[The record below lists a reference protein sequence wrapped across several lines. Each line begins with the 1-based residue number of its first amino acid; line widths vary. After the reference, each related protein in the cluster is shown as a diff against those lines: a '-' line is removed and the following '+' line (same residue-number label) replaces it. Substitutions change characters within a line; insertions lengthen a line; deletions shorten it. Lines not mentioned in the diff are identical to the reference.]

1 MNDLNMTITPA
12 ADKFVR
18 RMLRFDG
25 GPMSGLRLSVAPSG
39 GSGLSC
45 QFAVADE
52 LDVGETVLEVNGLR
66 FFLLAESRS
75 LLRGVTM
82 DFQETAT
89 SSGFQ
94 FHDAVKSAARGTHSD
109 SQDARARQNN
119 VHEH

>member
-25 GPMSGLRLSVAPSG
+25 GPMSGLRLSVAPG
-39 GSGLSC
+39 GSSGLSS

-52 LDVGETVLEVNGLR
+52 LKAGETVFEVNGLR
-66 FFLLAESRS
+66 FFLLAESRM

-89 SSGFQ
+89 TAGFK
-94 FHDAVKSAARGTHSD
+94 FYDPSKLSTCGTHNHDTPS
-109 SQDARARQNN
+109 SPEH